1 MYAHPYDNHLVPALG
16 KTPFGGPPQQYRLI
30 PQEGKPQ
37 FSTQTSWEAP
47 DPNFWVPAGYA
58 VVNMNLPGFAN
69 SGGRPSLGGAEQVE
83 AFAEAIDWIGARPWC
98 TGAVGLNGVSFLAI
112 SQSTT
117 TGRARCRASRTS
129 TSRC

>member
-58 VVNMNLPGFAN
+58 VVNVNLPGFAN

-83 AFAEAIDWIGARPWC
+83 AFAEAIDWIGAHP
-98 TGAVGLNGVSFLAI
+98 GA
-112 SQSTT
+112 
-117 TGRARCRASRTS
+117 RAPSG
-129 TSRC
+129 